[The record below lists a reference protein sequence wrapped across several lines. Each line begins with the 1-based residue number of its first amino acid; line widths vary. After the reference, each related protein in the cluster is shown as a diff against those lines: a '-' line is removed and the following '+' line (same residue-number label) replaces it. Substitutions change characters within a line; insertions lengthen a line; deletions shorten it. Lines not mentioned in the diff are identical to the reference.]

1 MQQRWLNSDNNDA
14 GYQIYNEDKM
24 LSFATEENKSEESSD
39 NDHQMQRHFVCLK
52 RQ

>member
-1 MQQRWLNSDNNDA
+1 M
-14 GYQIYNEDKM
+14 YNEDEI

-39 NDHQMQRHFVCLK
+39 DEQTVDLGHQMQRHFVCLK